1 MWAEATEGL
10 AASPSLDYLGSCQ
23 VRVYSLPAKP
33 NQVKA
38 WHSLQMGGGGG
49 AAAEPGVGCVLDG
62 CIKKTSSVGISGEL
76 CLEPLSS

>member
-23 VRVYSLPAKP
+23 VRVYSPPAKR

-38 WHSLQMGGGGG
+38 WHSLQMGGWGGC

-62 CIKKTSSVGISGEL
+62 CIKKTSLGISGEL